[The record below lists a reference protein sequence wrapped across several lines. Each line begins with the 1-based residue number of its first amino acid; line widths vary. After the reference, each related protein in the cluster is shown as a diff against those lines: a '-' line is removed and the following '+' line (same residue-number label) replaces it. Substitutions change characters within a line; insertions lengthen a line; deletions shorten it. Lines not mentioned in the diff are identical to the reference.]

1 MNKWEAFEFGQIFP
15 STSQNK
21 QGWSL
26 CSESV
31 VGPRRV
37 SKPENCDVQGILL
50 ILELYAFY

>member
-21 QGWSL
+21 KGWSL
-26 CSESV
+26 CSESI